1 MTSNFDTL
9 LQSLQPLMLAA
20 FSVWGSPVTW
30 LEMVAFVLAVW
41 MVVCNMQ
48 VRPLAWPLAIVSSLL
63 YFVLFWN
70 SKLYGDASL
79 QIVFVLVSFWGW
91 WQWLRGHDAQGQVLR
106 VRRLSRRG
114 RLGALLAVALA
125 YPALGLFLRRYTD
138 TDVPFWDAFPT
149 AASLVGQ
156 WLLARKYVE
165 NWPTWV
171 AVNIVGVALFAYK
184 GLWLTVLLYALFTLM
199 ALAGWRAWNRLAD
212 QASRAC

>member
-1 MTSNFDTL
+1 MPASFEAL
-9 LQSLQPLMLAA
+9 LQALQPLMLAA
-20 FSVWGSPVTW
+20 FSVWGSPITW
-30 LEMVAFVLAVW
+30 LEIVAFVLSLW

-63 YFVLFWN
+63 YFLLFWN

-106 VRRLSRRG
+106 VRRLSTKG
-114 RLGALLAVALA
+114 RLGALFAVALA
-125 YPALGLFLRRYTD
+125 YPMLGLFLRRYTD

-149 AASLVGQ
+149 AGSLVGQ

-184 GLWLTVLLYALFTLM
+184 GLWLTVLLYALFTVM
-199 ALAGWRAWNRLAD
+199 AVIGWRAWNRLSNQES
-212 QASRAC
+212 QAC

>member
-1 MTSNFDTL
+1 MH
-9 LQSLQPLMLAA
+9 SLQPFLAA
-20 FSVWGSPVTW
+20 AFTLWGSPVTW
-30 LEMVAFVLAVW
+30 LEIVAFGLAVW

-70 SKLYGDASL
+70 SRLYGDASL

-106 VRRLSRRG
+106 VRRLSPRG

-125 YPALGLFLRRYTD
+125 YPMLGLFLRRYTD

-149 AASLVGQ
+149 AGSLVGQ
-156 WLLARKYVE
+156 WLLGRKYLE

-171 AVNIVGVALFAYK
+171 GVNIVGVGLFAYK
-184 GLWLTVLLYALFTLM
+184 GLWLTVLLYALFTVM
-199 ALAGWRAWNRLAD
+199 AGVGWRAWSRLAR
-212 QASRAC
+212 QASVSC